1 MEHRRLSLSDI
12 AIGEPLPWDV
22 YGEGS
27 KLLLRRGH
35 VLQSAGQ
42 VESLLQRGLFVDA
55 ALLDGAQKRK
65 DLQAQQARR
74 EAPSALRF
82 INLAGKRLERLLY
95 NLANESDAASKVLE
109 VAKALSYAVDIN
121 TDVALASVLLNQ
133 QAGSYAVRHS
143 VDTAIVAL
151 LIARSM
157 RKPPEEIQV
166 IMAAALTM
174 NIGMLR
180 QHDLLRNKQTPLTEP
195 EQKFIRSHA
204 QSSVALLEQAGI
216 TQREWLDYVALH
228 HENDDGSGYPC
239 GKTLADIP
247 QNAKIV
253 SLADRYCACVTQ
265 RAYRKTLLPNA
276 ALREVL
282 LPGGK
287 PGDAMLA
294 AYFIK
299 EIGTYPPGCFVR
311 LQNGEIGVVTRRT
324 KEASAPVVHAFIG
337 PRGAPLS
344 FPIQRDTTKE
354 LYAIRELLAPQQ
366 AALRFSMQQL
376 WGDEAAL

>member
-1 MEHRRLSLSDI
+1 MDHRRLSLSDI

-35 VLQSAGQ
+35 IIQNAGQ
-42 VESLLQRGLFVDA
+42 IEALLQRGLFVDA
-55 ALLDGAQKRK
+55 ALLDGAHKIRE
-65 DLQAQQARR
+65 LQAQQARR
-74 EAPSALRF
+74 ESPSALRF
-82 INLAGKRLERLLY
+82 INLAHKRLERLLY
-95 NLANESDAASKVLE
+95 NLANESDAGSRILE
-109 VAKALSYAVDIN
+109 VAKALSHAADTN
-121 TDVALASVLLNQ
+121 ADVALASVLLNQ
-133 QAGSYAVRHS
+133 QAGNYAIRHS
-143 VDTAIVAL
+143 IDTALVAL
-151 LIARSM
+151 LISRSLH
-157 RKPPEEIQV
+157 KSLEEIQF

-180 QHDLLRNKQTPLTEP
+180 QHDLLRDKQTPLSES
-195 EQKFIRSHA
+195 EQNLIRSHA
-204 QSSVALLEQAGI
+204 QASVDLLAQAGI
-216 TQREWLDYVALH
+216 TQREWLEYVALH

-239 GKTLADIP
+239 GKTLRDIP

-282 LPGGK
+282 LPDGK
-287 PGDAMLA
+287 PGDPLLA

-299 EIGTYPPGCFVR
+299 EIGNHPPGCFVR
-311 LQNGEIGVVTRRT
+311 LQNGEIGVVTRRG
-324 KEASAPVVHAFIG
+324 KEASTPVVHAFIG

-344 FPIQRDTTKE
+344 FPIQRDTGKE
-354 LYAIRELLAPQQ
+354 LYAIREPLPASQATLL
-366 AALRFSMQQL
+366 FSMHQL
-376 WGDEAAL
+376 WGEDAAL

>member
-1 MEHRRLSLSDI
+1 MDHRRLSLSDI

-22 YGEGS
+22 YGEGN

-55 ALLDGAQKRK
+55 ALLDGAQKRQ

-74 EAPSALRF
+74 ETPSALRF
-82 INLAGKRLERLLY
+82 INLANKRLERLLY
-95 NLANESDAASKVLE
+95 NLSNESDAASKIME
-109 VAKALSYAVDIN
+109 VVKALNYAVDVN
-121 TDVALASVLLNQ
+121 ADVALASILLNQ
-133 QAGSYAVRHS
+133 QSGSYAIRHGI
-143 VDTAIVAL
+143 DTALVAS

-157 RKPPEEIQV
+157 RKPQEEIQF

-180 QHDLLRNKQTPLTEP
+180 QQDQLRERKTPLSEP
-195 EQKFIRSHA
+195 EQQFIKAHV
-204 QSSVALLEQAGI
+204 QTSVDLLAQAGV

-228 HENDDGSGYPC
+228 HENDDGSGYPS
-239 GKTLADIP
+239 GKTLADVP

-253 SLADRYCACVTQ
+253 ALADRYCACVSQ

-282 LPGGK
+282 LAGGK

-311 LQNGEIGVVTRRT
+311 LQNGEIGVVTRRA
-324 KEASAPVVHAFIG
+324 KEASTPVVHAFIG

-344 FPIQRDTTKE
+344 FPIQRDTGKE
-354 LYAIRELLAPQQ
+354 LFAIRELMAPQQ
-366 AALRFSMQQL
+366 ATLRFSMQQL

>member
-1 MEHRRLSLSDI
+1 MDHRRLSLSDI

-35 VLQSAGQ
+35 VLQNAGQ

-55 ALLDGAQKRK
+55 ALLDGAQKRH
-65 DLQAQQARR
+65 DLQAQESRR
-74 EAPSALRF
+74 ETPSALRF
-82 INLAGKRLERLLY
+82 INLANKRLERLLY
-95 NLANESDAASKVLE
+95 NLGNEPDAALKILE
-109 VAKALSYAVDIN
+109 VVKALNYAVDTN
-121 TDVALASVLLNQ
+121 ADVALASVLLNQ
-133 QAGSYAVRHS
+133 QSGSYAIRHS
-143 VDTAIVAL
+143 IDTALVAS

-157 RKPPEEIQV
+157 RKPQEEIQF

-180 QHDLLRNKQTPLTEP
+180 QHDQLRDKQTPLSEP
-195 EQKFIRSHA
+195 EQQCIRSHV
-204 QSSVALLEQAGI
+204 QTSVDQLAQAGI

-228 HENDDGSGYPC
+228 HENDDGSGYPH
-239 GKTLADIP
+239 GKTLADVP

-311 LQNGEIGVVTRRT
+311 LQNGEIGVVTRRA
-324 KEASAPVVHAFIG
+324 KEASTPVVHAFIG
-337 PRGAPLS
+337 PRGAPLT
-344 FPIQRDTTKE
+344 FPIQRDTGKE
-354 LYAIRELLAPQQ
+354 LFAIRELLPAQQ
-366 AALRFSMQQL
+366 ATLRFSMQQL

>member
-1 MEHRRLSLSDI
+1 MDHRRLSLSDI

-22 YGEGS
+22 YGEGN

-42 VESLLQRGLFVDA
+42 VESLLLRGLFVDA
-55 ALLDGAQKRK
+55 ALLDGAHKRH
-65 DLQAQQARR
+65 DLHAPEARR
-74 EAPSALRF
+74 ETPSALRF
-82 INLAGKRLERLLY
+82 INLANKRLERLLY
-95 NLANESDAASKVLE
+95 NLGNESDAASKILE
-109 VAKALSYAVDIN
+109 VVKALNYAVDTN
-121 TDVALASVLLNQ
+121 ADVALASVLLNQ
-133 QAGSYAVRHS
+133 QSGSYAIRHS
-143 VDTAIVAL
+143 IDTALVAS

-157 RKPPEEIQV
+157 RKPQEEIQF

-180 QHDLLRNKQTPLTEP
+180 QHDQLCDKQTPLSEP
-195 EQKFIRSHA
+195 EQQCIKAHV
-204 QSSVALLEQAGI
+204 QTSVDQLVQAGI

-228 HENDDGSGYPC
+228 HENDDGSGYPH
-239 GKTLADIP
+239 GKTMADVP

-282 LPGGK
+282 LRGGK

-311 LQNGEIGVVTRRT
+311 LQNGEIGVVTRRA
-324 KEASAPVVHAFIG
+324 KEASTPVVHAFIG

-344 FPIQRDTTKE
+344 FPIQRDTGKE
-354 LYAIRELLAPQQ
+354 LFAIRELLPVQQ
-366 AALRFSMQQL
+366 ANLRFSMQQL